1 MQALVLQVVLLIV
14 GQSYLKCCFCY
25 GSSMESTVRSA
36 LGLIGLESHRF
47 LEEEQGDF
55 SEFTITQGNC
65 FRMKIENNN
74 DDDGNAYF
82 YNGAYRS
89 QYTRYISY
97 LMCNNYG
104 SGTCREYV
112 MGLNDYLEQTVPFV
126 QNWCNSCAANCR
138 RQLLRQLQD
147 GEQMTVD
154 CSACVNDCKLLNNN
168 KDSSGADESDYIDC
182 LESANDENGMKYY
195 TAPQCESDHIVIGRF
210 YDDECTIKTT
220 TISDGGFSYNTFATI
235 ERMSLSCKADN
246 SETCNELYANAIA
259 ICENGVAT
267 DADDQNAMS
276 ICKAAAAAGRVY
288 QYYKKP
294 LFKKIPIA
302 LICILLFGITFV
314 LGFLSY
320 TYFVRHRRS
329 AMIPM
334 AALDGDTTEHD
345 PKTGKPLPSLS

>member
-1 MQALVLQVVLLIV
+1 MQALVLQVYLLYV
-14 GQSYLKCCFCY
+14 GLGYLQFCQCNSSFLTSLSL
-25 GSSMESTVRSA
+25 GS
-36 LGLIGLESHRF
+36 IGISNSLPAHRF
-47 LEEEQGDF
+47 LEDQQGGDF
-55 SEFTITQGNC
+55 DEFTVTQGNC

-89 QYTRYISY
+89 QYERYISY

-104 SGTCREYV
+104 SGICREYV

-126 QNWCNSCAANCR
+126 QNWCNSCAASCR
-138 RQLLRQLQD
+138 RLRLLQED
-147 GEQMTVD
+147 EQMTVD

-168 KDSSGADESDYIDC
+168 KESSGVDESNYIGC
-182 LESANDENGMKYY
+182 LEAANDENGMNYF

-267 DADDQNAMS
+267 DADDQNAVN
-276 ICKAAAAAGRVY
+276 ICKASAAARRVY

-294 LFKKIPIA
+294 FFKKIPIT
-302 LICILLFGITFV
+302 LICILLFGITFI

-320 TYFVRHRRS
+320 TYYVRHRRS

-334 AALDGDTTEHD
+334 AALDGETTEHD
-345 PKTGKPLPSLS
+345 PKTGKPLPAIS